1 MTDLQSL
8 PTPTVSVVIPAYNRA
23 GSIGRAVA
31 SVGSAPDGR
40 YELIVVDDGSADD
53 TVTRA
58 REAVEIHHG
67 SAGRVVMQEN
77 GGPGAARNRGAQ
89 EARGD
94 YLAFLDSDD
103 FWLPGAL
110 QTCLAALEDP
120 EAPALVFL
128 QTVDVAEGQAVDA
141 HGRQTEQKR
150 TAGFLEAVRD
160 VPTTRYGSCN
170 VIVRRDVFESLGGFT
185 SAVTCSEDTDLFLRA
200 AAAGPCLVL
209 SGAPLVAHVQG
220 DGERLTGSFGAVL
233 KGFEFMQDRDRA
245 GQYPEAKSPGALKD
259 RMLAQC
265 AVHTA
270 LGAFAAGRVGVA
282 YRLYLQNLPRM
293 VRSGYWRWLVRLPLV
308 PVLALLRPASYRMR
322 WTTAA
327 QNGR

>member
-8 PTPTVSVVIPAYNRA
+8 PKPTVSVVIPAYNRA

-31 SVGSAPDGR
+31 SVGGKPDGS
-40 YELIVVDDGSADD
+40 YELIVVDDGSTDD

-67 SAGRVVMQEN
+67 TAGRVVVQEN
-77 GGPGAARNRGAQ
+77 GGPGAARNRGAA
-89 EARGD
+89 EASGD

-103 FWLPGAL
+103 FWLPGTL
-110 QTCLAALEDP
+110 QTCLDALREG

-128 QTVDVAEGQAVDA
+128 QTVDIAEGQPVDEA
-141 HGRQTEQKR
+141 GGQTEQIR
-150 TAGFLEAVRD
+150 TAGFLEAVRT
-160 VPTTRYGSCN
+160 VPSTRYGSCN
-170 VIVRRDVFESLGGFT
+170 VIVRRDVFERLGGFT
-185 SAVTCSEDTDLFLRA
+185 RDVTCSEDTDLFMRA
-200 AAAGPCLVL
+200 ADAGPCLVL

-220 DGERLTGSFGAVL
+220 EGERLTGSFPAVL
-233 KGFEFMQDRDRA
+233 RGFEFMLDQDRA
-245 GQYPEAKSPGALKD
+245 GYYPDPKTSGALKD

-270 LGAFAAGRVGVA
+270 LGAFAAGRVGTA

-293 VRSGYWRWLVRLPLV
+293 VRSGYWRWLLRLPLV
-308 PVLALLRPASYRMR
+308 PALALLRPASYRMR
-322 WTTAA
+322 WKKA
-327 QNGR
+327 G